1 MQGDALVHLSD
12 LLNSLLEISN
22 RDSGGV
28 ELEFTETPMREIF
41 RRLQDEFESQA
52 QAKGLELN
60 FDSQTEVAYSDRDL
74 LTQII

>member
-22 RDSGGV
+22 LDSGGV

>member
-12 LLNSLLEISN
+12 LLTSLLEISN
-22 RDSGGV
+22 LDSGGV

-52 QAKGLELN
+52 QAKSLELN